1 MGLFLPSNSTRHH
14 QGFRMLKGLKILAWL
29 AGIVLLV
36 IVAASIALPLFFNP
50 NDFKPQIAQLVREKT
65 GRELTLPGN
74 ITLSVFPW
82 LGVKTGALALGNA
95 PGFGK
100 QPFVGAEAAEVRV
113 KLLPLLRKEV
123 RLDTVS
129 LRGLVLNLSRDKS
142 GKTNWADLISK
153 NEKTEAKNPLANLAA
168 LAIGGVD
175 ISDATVVWDDKTSG
189 AHYALDKIN
198 LRTGA
203 LADNTPFDIALEFA
217 LASKQPALS
226 AQISAKGKGK
236 LEIAQQHYQ
245 LQGVL
250 LKTVVHGK
258 NTDDKSALNLSARLN
273 MEWPQQTLT
282 LSDVKLSGLGV
293 TASGSFKG
301 SQIFDAPSF
310 SGNVKVT
317 GLSPRAV
324 MPLFGIKPPVTAD
337 PAALTRA
344 ALETQVAAS
353 AQMLRLSNLRLR
365 LDDTTA
371 TGSLSVSN
379 LSNPQPVL
387 ALALD
392 RLDIDRYLPPALS
405 AAQEGKKSAATP
417 ASAAAAAASALPVE
431 FLRKLNLDT
440 TLRITALKVKN
451 LRLADAL
458 VVLVAH
464 SGDIALKPLS
474 ANLYQG
480 KYSGGARLD
489 VRGKVP
495 QLALDESL
503 SGVQIGP
510 LLKDLYG
517 KDRLEGRATLSAKLT
532 ARGTTPEA
540 LKRTLS
546 GNAAF
551 SFTDGAVK
559 GVNIA
564 RLLREAQARLKGV
577 AAAPDSAPHQTDFSE
592 LTGTLTLANGVARN
606 DDLAAKSPLLRVTGK
621 GQADLVREQMDYLIS
636 VAVVGTLEG
645 QGGGALT
652 ELKGLT
658 IPVRVSGPFS
668 DLSYR
673 PDVNAMISDTAKAKV
688 QQKLEEKKQELRDR
702 LQEKLKDL
710 FNR

>member
-1 MGLFLPSNSTRHH
+1 
-14 QGFRMLKGLKILAWL
+14 MLKGLKIFAWL
-29 AGIVLLV
+29 VGFVLLV
-36 IVAASIALPLFFNP
+36 IVGASIAVPLFFNP
-50 NDFKPQIAQLVREKT
+50 NDFKPQIVQLVKEKT
-65 GRELTLPGN
+65 GRELTLQGN

-82 LGVKTGALALGNA
+82 LGVKTGALALSNA

-100 QPFVGAEAAEVRV
+100 QPFVSAAGAEVRV
-113 KLLPLLRKEV
+113 RLLPLLHKEV
-123 RLDTVS
+123 QLDTVS
-129 LRGLVLNLSRDKS
+129 LRGLVLNLGKDKS
-142 GKTNWADLISK
+142 GKTNWADLISR

-175 ISDATVVWDDKTSG
+175 ISNAAVVWDDKTSG

-203 LADNTPFDIALEFA
+203 LADNTPFDVALEFT
-217 LASKQPALS
+217 LESKQPALS
-226 AQISAKGKGK
+226 ARFSAKGKGK

-250 LKTVVHGK
+250 LKTVVRGK
-258 NTDDKSALNLSARLN
+258 NAADKSALNLSARLN
-273 MEWPQQTLT
+273 LEWPQQTLT
-282 LSDVKLSGLGV
+282 LTDVKLSGLGV
-293 TASGSFKG
+293 TAGGSFKG
-301 SQIFDAPSF
+301 SRIFDAPSF

-317 GLSPRAV
+317 ELSPRAV
-324 MPLFGIKPPVTAD
+324 MPLFGITPPATAD
-337 PAALTRA
+337 PAALTKA
-344 ALETQVAAS
+344 ALETQVDAS
-353 AQMLRLSNLRLR
+353 ARQLRLSNLRLR

-371 TGSLSVSN
+371 TGSLSISN

-387 ALALD
+387 ALVLD
-392 RLDIDRYLPPALS
+392 TLDLDRYLPPTQGS
-405 AAQEGKKSAATP
+405 KKSAATP
-417 ASAAAAAASALPVE
+417 ASIAAGAASALPVE
-431 FLRKLNLDT
+431 LLRKLNLDA
-440 TLRITALKVKN
+440 TLRIAALKVKN
-451 LRLADAL
+451 LRVAEAL

-464 SGDIALKPLS
+464 SGDIKLRPLG
-474 ANLYQG
+474 ADLYQG

-503 SGVQIGP
+503 SGVQIGL

-532 ARGTTPEA
+532 AQGATPEA

-551 SFTDGAVK
+551 SITDGAVK
-559 GVNIA
+559 GANIA
-564 RLLREAQARLKGV
+564 RLLREAQAKLKGDAV
-577 AAAPDSAPHQTDFSE
+577 ALDSTPNQTDFSE
-592 LTGTLTLANGVARN
+592 LSGTLTLANGVARN

-621 GQADLVREQMDYLIS
+621 GQADLVREQMDYLVS
-636 VAVVGTLEG
+636 ATVVGTLEG
-645 QGGGALT
+645 QGGKALT

-668 DLSYR
+668 NLSYR

-688 QQKLEEKKQELRDR
+688 QQRLEEKKQELRDR

-710 FNR
+710 FRR

>member
-1 MGLFLPSNSTRHH
+1 
-14 QGFRMLKGLKILAWL
+14 MLKGLKIFAWL
-29 AGIVLLV
+29 VGIVLLL

-50 NDFKPQIAQLVREKT
+50 NDFKPQLVQLVQEKT
-65 GRELTLPGN
+65 GRELSLPGD

-100 QPFVGAEAAEVRV
+100 QPLVSAEAAEVRV

-123 RLDTVS
+123 QLDTVA
-129 LRGLVLNLSRDKS
+129 LRGLVLNLAKDKS
-142 GKTNWADLISK
+142 GQTNWADLFSK
-153 NEKTEAKNPLANLAA
+153 NEKTEAKNPFAGLAA
-168 LAIGGVD
+168 LVIGGVN

-203 LADNTPFDIALEFA
+203 LADNTPFDIEIEFA

-226 AQISAKGKGK
+226 AQFSAKGKGK
-236 LEIAQQHYQ
+236 IEIAQQHYQ

-250 LKTVVHGK
+250 LKAVLHGK
-258 NTDDKSALNLSARLN
+258 NTDAKSALNLSARLN
-273 MEWPQQTLT
+273 LEWPQQTLT
-282 LSDVKLSGLGV
+282 LTDVKLSGLGV
-293 TASGSFKG
+293 TASASFKG
-301 SQIFDAPSF
+301 SQIVDAPVF
-310 SGNVKVT
+310 SGNVKVAE
-317 GLSPRAV
+317 LNPRAL
-324 MPLFGIKPPVTAD
+324 MTLLDIKQPATAD

-344 ALETQVAAS
+344 TIETQIGAS
-353 AQMLRLSNLRLR
+353 AQQVRLSNLRLR

-371 TGSLSVSN
+371 TGSLNVSN
-379 LSNPQPVL
+379 LSSPQSVL

-392 RLDIDRYLPPALS
+392 TLDLDRYLSPT
-405 AAQEGKKSAATP
+405 QEGKKSAATP
-417 ASAAAAAASALPVE
+417 ASVAAAAAGALPVE
-431 FLRKLNLDT
+431 LLRKLNLDA
-440 TLRITALKVKN
+440 TLRINKLKVKN

-458 VVLVAH
+458 VVLAAH
-464 SGDIALKPLS
+464 HGDIRLKPLS

-480 KYSGGARLD
+480 KYSGGTHLD
-489 VRGKVP
+489 VRGKIP

-517 KDRLEGRATLSAKLT
+517 KDRLDGRATLSAKLT
-532 ARGTTPEA
+532 AQGATPEA

-551 SFTDGAVK
+551 TVTDGAVK

-564 RLLREAQARLKGV
+564 RLLRETRAKLKGDAV
-577 AAAPDSAPHQTDFSE
+577 APDNTPNQTDFSE
-592 LTGTLTLANGVARN
+592 LSATLTLVNGVARN
-606 DDLAAKSPLLRVTGK
+606 DDLAAKSPLLRVSGR

-636 VAVVGTLEG
+636 AAVVGTLEG
-645 QGGGALT
+645 QDGKALT

-658 IPVRVSGPFS
+658 IPVHISGPFS
-668 DLSYR
+668 SLSYR
-673 PDVNAMISDTAKAKV
+673 PDINAMIGDTAKTKV
-688 QQKLEEKKQELRDR
+688 QQKLDDKKQELRDR
-702 LQEKLKDL
+702 LQDKLKDL
-710 FNR
+710 LRR